1 MINVEQVFALDI
13 GTRLVMGL
21 IMEKAPGGYHIIAR
35 AQTEH
40 RQRAM
45 YDGQIHDIEE
55 VAQAVQ
61 RVKEELEE
69 KIKGKLHYVSVAA
82 AGRALKTAVATA
94 QKSELIPMIWE
105 REDIFALEME
115 AVQQALRE
123 IQAEDEIIPYHCV
136 GYSTIESLLEGQNL
150 SSLSGQRGKEA
161 QVKVIATFLPRTVID
176 GLTRVI
182 SKVGLEMRELTLE
195 PIAAGRA
202 AIPPDMRRMN
212 LALVDVG
219 AGTSDIALTKSG
231 SFFAYGM
238 VPMAGDEIT
247 ERICQHFL
255 VDFQMGEKIKR
266 SLNTKTKVT
275 FTDFLGMKT
284 TVNKEEVLEQIQPVV
299 LELAQ
304 KLADEI
310 LRLNQGNPHA
320 IILIGGGSQTPLLAE
335 ALSDLLE
342 LPRNRVGIQVRQRIQ
357 GVSGE
362 KSLKGPDAITPI
374 GIGIST
380 IEGEGLQYFSVHVN
394 DLTVQIFEL
403 QLATVSDALLA
414 AGITPRL
421 LVGRPGSALTVELN
435 GDIKV
440 SKGQFSKPAQFFL
453 NGEEVKLDHELK
465 PGDKIQF
472 IPAQDGEDAQ
482 ATFADL
488 VPAVSEKKIKVNG
501 ESVVFA
507 PQIFCNGRQ
516 VIRDGEVPDGAKI
529 VVFENKT
536 LKDLLGFLKDKHYSL
551 SQIQCKING
560 EERIIPVQKEFYINQ
575 QKADFDRE
583 IRDGDDVRML
593 VKEICIKDLQLKPA
607 SMVFYVNGREVQYP
621 PQISRVLF
629 RGKALSELDK
639 VTDGME
645 LILEGYDRMP
655 FLSELLPYASIPQD
669 VPPNSRLSLKRN
681 NQEAEFTTPLI
692 PGDRIE
698 ICWETPQAAKLQG

>member
-1 MINVEQVFALDI
+1 MEQVFALDI

-21 IMEKAPGGYHIIAR
+21 IMEKAPEGYQIVAR

-55 VAQAVQ
+55 VARAVQ

-69 KIKGKLHYVSVAA
+69 TIKDKLHYVSVAA
-82 AGRALKTAVATA
+82 AGRALKTAVASA
-94 QKSELIPMIWE
+94 QKSELMPVVWE
-105 REDIFALEME
+105 REDVFALEME

-123 IQAEDEIIPYHCV
+123 ISSEDEIIPYHCV
-136 GYSTIESLLEGQNL
+136 GYSVIESFLEGQNL
-150 SSLSGQRGKEA
+150 SSLIGQRGKEA
-161 QVKVIATFLPRTVID
+161 QVRVIATFLPRTVID

-255 VDFQMGEKIKR
+255 VDFQTGEKIKR
-266 SLNTKTKVT
+266 GLRGKAKVT
-275 FTDFLGMKT
+275 FTDFLGTKT
-284 TVNKEEVLEQIQPVV
+284 AVDKEEVLEQIQPVV
-299 LELAQ
+299 FDLAQ

-320 IILIGGGSQTPLLAE
+320 IILIGGGSLTPLLVE

-342 LPRNRVGIQVRQRIQ
+342 LPRNRVGVQVRERIQ

-380 IEGEGLQYFSVHVN
+380 IEGEGLQYFSVFVN
-394 DLTVQIFEL
+394 HIPVQIFEL

-435 GDIKV
+435 GEIKV

-453 NGEEVKLDHELK
+453 NEQEVKLDHELK
-465 PGDKIQF
+465 PGDRIQF
-472 IPAQDGEDAQ
+472 LPAKDGENAK

-488 VPAVSEKKIKVNG
+488 IPAVPEKKIKVNG
-501 ESVVFA
+501 EPLVFTA
-507 PQIFCNGRQ
+507 QIFCNGHPVTRNG
-516 VIRDGEVPDGAKI
+516 DVPDGAKI
-529 VVFENKT
+529 TVFKNQT
-536 LKDLLGFLKDKHYSL
+536 LKDLLHFLNDKRYSL
-551 SQIQCKING
+551 SEIRFKING
-560 EERIIPVQKEFYINQ
+560 EDMIIPIQKEFCINQ
-575 QKADFDRE
+575 QKADLE
-583 IRDGDDVRML
+583 QVIKDGDDVLIL
-593 VKEICIKDLQLKPA
+593 VKKIYIRDLQLKPTP
-607 SMVFYVNGREVQYP
+607 MVFYVNGKEVQYP
-621 PQISRVLF
+621 PQIFRVLS
-629 RGKALSELDK
+629 RGKILSELDK
-639 VTDGME
+639 VVEGME
-645 LILEGYDRMP
+645 LIVEGYDTMP
-655 FLSELLPYASIPQD
+655 LLSELLPYVTISQD
-669 VPPNSRLSLKRN
+669 VPSNARLSLKRN

-698 ICWETPQAAKLQG
+698 VHWEKVASAQ

>member
-1 MINVEQVFALDI
+1 MEQVFALDI

-69 KIKGKLHYVSVAA
+69 KIKGNLHYVSVAA

-255 VDFQMGEKIKR
+255 VDFQTGEKIKR

-335 ALSDLLE
+335 VLSDLLE
-342 LPRNRVGIQVRQRIQ
+342 LPRNRVGIQVRERIQ

-472 IPAQDGEDAQ
+472 IPAQDGENAQ

-488 VPAVSEKKIKVNG
+488 VPAIPEKKIKVNG
-501 ESVVFA
+501 ESVVFTA
-507 PQIFCNGRQ
+507 QIFCNGRP
-516 VIRDGEVPDGAKI
+516 VTRDGDVPDGAKI
-529 VVFENKT
+529 TVFQNQT
-536 LKDLLGFLKDKHYSL
+536 LKDLLHFLNDKQYSL
-551 SQIQCKING
+551 SEIRYKING
-560 EERIIPVQKEFYINQ
+560 EERVIPIHKEFYINQ
-575 QKADFDRE
+575 QKVALERM
-583 IRDGDDVRML
+583 IKDGDDLVIL
-593 VKEICIKDLQLKPA
+593 VKEVYIKDLQLKPTP
-607 SMVFYVNGREVQYP
+607 MVFYVNGQEVEYP
-621 PQISRVLF
+621 PQIFRILSRGRVL
-629 RGKALSELDK
+629 SDQEK
-639 VTDGME
+639 VVDGME
-645 LILEGYDRMP
+645 LSVEGYDTMP
-655 FLSELLPYASIPQD
+655 LLSELLPYVNIPQD
-669 VPPNSRLSLKRN
+669 VPANARLSLKRN

-698 ICWETPQAAKLQG
+698 IHWEQVASAL